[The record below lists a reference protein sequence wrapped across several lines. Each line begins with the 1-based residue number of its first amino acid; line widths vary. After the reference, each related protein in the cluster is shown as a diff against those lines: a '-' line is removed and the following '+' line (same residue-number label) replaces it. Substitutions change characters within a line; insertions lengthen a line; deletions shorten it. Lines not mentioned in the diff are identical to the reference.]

1 MNTQKVTNHTKYGV
15 RQTTINKLCVALTE
29 LTTKIEPDKP
39 CNNLYDTF
47 VAYCKRYKISKN
59 LYYTMKSLGY
69 IKGDRN
75 AQVLKINRQEVNQT
89 IAKIIINAYN
99 EKTYTKL
106 KERKSKSPTKN
117 VLIDKDE
124 QQKTE
129 SGMFIVISEEKFK
142 EYIERVGLM
151 TLEDCKKHN
160 QVGKYKVL
168 KIFGELDVK
177 PTTSLK
183 LF

>member
-1 MNTQKVTNHTKYGV
+1 
-15 RQTTINKLCVALTE
+15 
-29 LTTKIEPDKP
+29 
-39 CNNLYDTF
+39 
-47 VAYCKRYKISKN
+47 
-59 LYYTMKSLGY
+59 MKSLGY